1 VRIACQ
7 TISGAYFNTA
17 AQSLFANTIY
27 KRTAVIAPEISPS
40 SISKAGVSGLRK
52 AFNGQELTL
61 LLEAYM
67 AGIKNV
73 FIFAIAAA
81 AASVL
86 VALMIPRT
94 RLPAHEEKTDDENQ
108 PASAGMDQ

>member
-1 VRIACQ
+1 M
-7 TISGAYFNTA
+7 
-17 AQSLFANTIY
+17 
-27 KRTAVIAPEISPS
+27 AVTAPEISPS
-40 SISKAGVSGLRK
+40 SISKAGVSGLRN

-73 FIFAIAAA
+73 FLFAIAGV

-86 VALMIPRT
+86 VALMIPLT

-108 PASAGMDQ
+108 TASEGMDQ